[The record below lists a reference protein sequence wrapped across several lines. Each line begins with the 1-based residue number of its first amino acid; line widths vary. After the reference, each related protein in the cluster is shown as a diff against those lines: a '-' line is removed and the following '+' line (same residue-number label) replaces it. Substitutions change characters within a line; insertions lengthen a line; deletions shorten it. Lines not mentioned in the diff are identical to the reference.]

1 MMTWRNA
8 LLLLAGMTLLNACR
22 TMDPDNAPVTHAE
35 MKTLTQQSNQ
45 DLLDRVKLASMQF
58 YEETADAY
66 FILGYEYNNL
76 HQDML
81 KSGKKDQA
89 AQYERLAKIYYDQQK
104 DLETLAE
111 RARQGLS
118 PKARAALEPVSVMA
132 PASQPAAAVKTV
144 SASSRPAAVA
154 PAMVKTVN
162 KQDQSTPTKL
172 ASPPK
177 KVSTGS
183 VKVMQTSA
191 DN

>member
-89 AQYERLAKIYYDQQK
+89 AQYERLAKIFYGQQK

-111 RARQGLS
+111 RAR
-118 PKARAALEPVSVMA
+118 R
-132 PASQPAAAVKTV
+132 
-144 SASSRPAAVA
+144 
-154 PAMVKTVN
+154 
-162 KQDQSTPTKL
+162 
-172 ASPPK
+172 
-177 KVSTGS
+177 
-183 VKVMQTSA
+183 
-191 DN
+191 